1 MKKSWKIFTII
12 ISSLLAVMIVCLTI
26 NLSIDKVTSNVLP
39 ILKDDNTVQNG
50 GNNQYNGGQNNNV
63 NVDPQGNGGNAQ
75 VQNPDAQNGG
85 DANQQTPNQQTPNQQ
100 GGAQTPAQNTVNPLN
115 YSKSQLI
122 AYYNSC
128 LKKSYSQPKVNAT
141 KTEVVTVGVKDI
153 QVGRGG
159 IDVDSFA
166 NSIISNNTKNNNKL
180 QSKSFSNGKAG
191 DGTPITQFVL
201 PANLYDGAVK
211 SISAS
216 KSGNGY
222 QIVFVLNQESCSHTG
237 VAKYNASCAWPLD
250 INVIDFGAAVTINS
264 CTFNYTGT
272 KVTAKIDS
280 QGRVYDTVVEMP
292 LTVSNAQ
299 AVVNLFGGIDV
310 TVGEIKGNWNCHN
323 TMSF

>member
-1 MKKSWKIFTII
+1 MNKAWKKFTII
-12 ISSLLAVMIVCLTI
+12 ISVLLCIMIVCLSI
-26 NLSIDKVTSNVLP
+26 NLVFDKLTGNMLSPVR
-39 ILKDDNTVQNG
+39 DNNSVSDN
-50 GNNQYNGGQNNNV
+50 NGGQLNNGQLNDGNYNTLPNGNNGQTPDNNPGV
-63 NVDPQGNGGNAQ
+63 NPSV
-75 VQNPDAQNGG
+75 PDAGQ
-85 DANQQTPNQQTPNQQ
+85 
-100 GGAQTPAQNTVNPLN
+100 QNTVPSQQQPNQNAENPLT

-141 KTEVVTVGVKDI
+141 KTE
-153 QVGRGG
+153 QVDVAVSG
-159 IDVDSFA
+159 IDIGSSGLNADKFA
-166 NSIISNNTKNNNKL
+166 NDIIANNTKKNGQL
-180 QSKSFSNGKAG
+180 QAKSFVNGRSN
-191 DGTPITQFVL
+191 DGTDITRFVL

-222 QIVFVLNQESCSHTG
+222 QVVFVLNQESCSHTG

-264 CTFNYTGT
+264 CTFNYPGT
-272 KVTAKIDS
+272 KITAKIDA

-292 LTVSNAQ
+292 LTVANAQ
-299 AVVNLFGGIDV
+299 AKALGINI
-310 TVGEIKGNWNCHN
+310 TVGEINGKWTCHN